1 MNLNDSILTQGA
13 DAPFSPGTSDHPE
26 FWEIIG
32 ERFVAEK
39 LLALSWLADHSREAI
54 FKEGD
59 LLKIVHRFHELSP
72 VSPQIY
78 QQLFT
83 RIVAFLFGIRG

>member
-1 MNLNDSILTQGA
+1 VNLDNSILAKGA
-13 DAPFSPGTSDHPE
+13 DASLAPSTSNNSKLRE
-26 FWEIIG
+26 VIG
-32 ERFVAEK
+32 EGLGAQKF
-39 LLALSWLADHSREAI
+39 LALGWLADHSREAI